1 MSDFTDADVRKAIAT
16 IKQRKITEEK
26 RKFYQAKKERE
37 ASSTPMAEGP
47 DLKSAQCQFE
57 SDLEDQPRVTQWIE

>member
-1 MSDFTDADVRKAIAT
+1 MSNFTDKDIDRLIAQA
-16 IKQRKITEEK
+16 KQRKIAEEK

>member
-1 MSDFTDADVRKAIAT
+1 MDETELRKT
-16 IKQRKITEEK
+16 IMEMKQRQISEEK
-26 RKFYQAKKERE
+26 RKFYRAKKERE

-57 SDLEDQPRVTQWIE
+57 SDLEDYKIDICPNT

>member
-1 MSDFTDADVRKAIAT
+1 MNNKEIEILIRELKQKRIA
-16 IKQRKITEEK
+16 EEK

-57 SDLEDQPRVTQWIE
+57 SDLEDGGKNE

>member
-1 MSDFTDADVRKAIAT
+1 MEETELRKAIMK
-16 IKQRKITEEK
+16 IKQRQISEEK

-57 SDLEDQPRVTQWIE
+57 SDLEDGDKNE

>member
-1 MSDFTDADVRKAIAT
+1 MEETELRKAIMK
-16 IKQRKITEEK
+16 IKQRQISEEK
-26 RKFYQAKKERE
+26 RKFYQAKRIRE

-57 SDLEDQPRVTQWIE
+57 SDLEDVNKNE

>member
-1 MSDFTDADVRKAIAT
+1 MSNFTDKDIDRLIAQA
-16 IKQRKITEEK
+16 KQRKIVEEK

>member
-1 MSDFTDADVRKAIAT
+1 MSNFTDKDIDRLITQA
-16 IKQRKITEEK
+16 KQRKIAEEK

-57 SDLEDQPRVTQWIE
+57 SDLEDYKIDICPNT

>member
-1 MSDFTDADVRKAIAT
+1 MDATELRKAIRE
-16 IKQRKITEEK
+16 IKQRQISEEK

-57 SDLEDQPRVTQWIE
+57 SDLEDRLPKDRKV

>member
-1 MSDFTDADVRKAIAT
+1 MANFTEADIRRAISEA
-16 IKQRKITEEK
+16 KQRRITEEK

-37 ASSTPMAEGP
+37 TSSSPMAEAA

-57 SDLEDQPRVTQWIE
+57 SDLEDN

>member
-1 MSDFTDADVRKAIAT
+1 VNRVSEQEAKKFISE
-16 IKQRKITEEK
+16 IKQRRIAEEK
-26 RKFYQAKKERE
+26 RKFYEAKRIRE

-57 SDLEDQPRVTQWIE
+57 SDLEDGGKNE